1 MHDVGKI
8 GIPDSILLKPGKLIP
23 EERTVMETHTIIGGK
38 ILSGNPSKLMSMAK
52 EIALTHHEKW
62 DGSGYPNGLKGENIP
77 LAGRIAALADVFD
90 ALTTERPYKKA
101 WEADK
106 AAALIKENSGSQFD
120 PELLERFISIL
131 PSFVVAHG
139 NGLNK

>member
-1 MHDVGKI
+1 
-8 GIPDSILLKPGKLIP
+8 
-23 EERTVMETHTIIGGK
+23 METHTIIGGK